1 MSRHERK
8 NENPQPVKS
17 GRKAR
22 RQERANRRSNTVSNI
37 LLVLCLG
44 IFIFAGYKLTS
55 ILLEYKSG
63 DDEYAALESYAPAA
77 SQPAELEAM
86 LQAQLTRPAPESTT
100 PAAEGETEG
109 EETTEPAPPPEEKS
123 PLPLMDF
130 TELAAINPD
139 VKAWI
144 NIFGTNINYP
154 VVQTDNDTT
163 YLKRTFEGKTNTAGC
178 LFFSQ
183 YNDLFNDANTVIY
196 GHHMR
201 NGSMFQN
208 LVKYG
213 DEEFFNSHRLGLLYT
228 PGKTYWLEIIAAYI
242 TPADSGFDQV
252 IFDSEE
258 AEKNYFRTLLERD
271 DHEIAYSVDE
281 LGPILTLSTCTY
293 EYNNARYI
301 VQARIHE

>member
-1 MSRHERK
+1 LFSDACGRK
-8 NENPQPVKS
+8 NRNK
-17 GRKAR
+17 K
-22 RQERANRRSNTVSNI
+22 
-37 LLVLCLG
+37 
-44 IFIFAGYKLTS
+44 
-55 ILLEYKSG
+55 
-63 DDEYAALESYAPAA
+63 
-77 SQPAELEAM
+77 
-86 LQAQLTRPAPESTT
+86 
-100 PAAEGETEG
+100 
-109 EETTEPAPPPEEKS
+109 
-123 PLPLMDF
+123 
-130 TELAAINPD
+130 
-139 VKAWI
+139 
-144 NIFGTNINYP
+144 
-154 VVQTDNDTT
+154 
-163 YLKRTFEGKTNTAGC
+163 NTAANIRNEPVRIFEAVYI